1 MPHDHTQGH
10 DHSEQVINYM
20 LLRRAIGVLGVSFP
34 IWLWAWVAIL
44 EATFALEDNISTY
57 YHTASHDWF
66 VGILFAIGIFLWAYR
81 GPKGEDA
88 LEANLAGGC
97 ALGVALFPTLSTV
110 RWIQVAH
117 TICAVGLFLVL
128 AWFCLRLF
136 TRGVE
141 DPTPQKLQRNRIF
154 VVCGWT
160 ILACIALI
168 GTWWLL
174 GRVDAQPD
182 AIVRLRPVFW
192 LETFALWAFGISW
205 LTKGEMIC
213 PDPGPEPTA

>member
-1 MPHDHTQGH
+1 MSNGHTHDH

-20 LLRRAIGVLGVSFP
+20 LLRRAIGVLGVAFP
-34 IWLWAWVAIL
+34 IWLWAWRAIV
-44 EATFALEDNISTY
+44 EATFALEANISSY
-57 YHTASHDWF
+57 YHTTSHDWF

-88 LEANLAGGC
+88 LEANLAGGF
-97 ALGVALFPTLSTV
+97 ALGVALFPTLSDV
-110 RWIQVAH
+110 AWIRTAH

-128 AWFCLRLF
+128 AYFCLRLF
-136 TRGVE
+136 TRGASK
-141 DPTPQKLQRNRIF
+141 PTPQKLLRNRIF
-154 VVCGWT
+154 VVCGWA

-168 GTWWLL
+168 GVWWLL
-174 GRVDAQPD
+174 DHLGKAPD
-182 AIVRLRPVFW
+182 AIARLQPVFW

-213 PDPGPEPTA
+213 PDHGPTSTA